1 MAEDENGNEI
11 EDESELA
18 VETEEEELEEEI
30 TGTSLDQQTNSAI
43 SNRFEEFLR
52 GFKDH
57 KTKEYT
63 YFEQISSIAFQ
74 SLPVVFVLNYNDL
87 LVWHQSDD
95 LTPIFYDNIDTALAT
110 VSEAIESI
118 IYEINAEFDSTNKVT
133 VRLSNFDISRSF
145 REIDAE
151 LIDKMI
157 SIDAIV
163 NRASKKK
170 PWLVSSVYQCVDC
183 SAYIESPNNKQIRI
197 CTTCESNKVIFD
209 KKKSKYT
216 DYKQIQVQEL
226 PEDLPPGQL
235 PERLSVSV
243 FGKDLT
249 NNKSRPGDRIK
260 MTCIVRLDY
269 DSQTLANL
277 KIHDPLGIKGK
288 NFGTTFEMILEAN
301 NIEKIEGFGS
311 LDNGGSSKTKQ
322 QLSDADLQRIQKVK
336 QDYHLNEKLINS
348 FAPHIYGHEVHKE
361 ATLLEIVGCMQSID
375 NDGTV
380 SRGDSHLLFVGDPG
394 KAKSEMLKFAMKVA
408 PRGLYTSGGGSSAAG
423 LTAAVVKDKSGSMML
438 EAGAVVMADQGLCCI
453 DEFDKMRDEDRGK
466 LHEAMEQQTCSVAKG
481 GIVATLNARTSLL
494 CAANP
499 VFGVYDPYKTIAEN
513 TDLPPAMFSRFD
525 LIYVLKDVIDK
536 DLDSKVADYMLGIV
550 SEESEEHKQNYKGKY
565 DTEFLSK
572 YLYYA
577 KHIHAKTNPKLT
589 LEAKIRIKDYFNDI
603 RARAEKDK
611 NNATETIT
619 ATYRIV
625 DALERLTIA
634 RARLLLKDI
643 ADKKDAERAIYLTNE
658 MYRSFGI
665 DIETG
670 KVNLGLMY
678 GKPIDRMSKRTLIL
692 EILNDISEGGKI
704 EVAFDNLVKQLM
716 LTKKFNSE
724 MEAETTIKDYITN
737 QVLNKVSGKKGIYEF
752 NKDMLRSEY

>member
-1 MAEDENGNEI
+1 MSKDNRDRDKEDYI
-11 EDESELA
+11 DDESELA
-18 VETEEEELEEEI
+18 VETEEEELEEEL
-30 TGTSLDQQTNSAI
+30 TGSLSQDLHTPSAL
-43 SNRFEEFLR
+43 SNRFEEFLTAY
-52 GFKDH
+52 KDS
-57 KTKEYT
+57 KTKEYI

-74 SLPVVFVLNYNDL
+74 SLPVFVLDYNDL
-87 LVWHQSDD
+87 LIWENSET
-95 LTPIFYDNIDTALAT
+95 LTNIFYEDIDTALAT
-110 VSEAIESI
+110 VSEAITSI
-118 IYEINAEFDSTNKVT
+118 IYEINPEFDSKIT
-133 VRLSNFDISRSF
+133 VRISHFDISRSF

-151 LIDKMI
+151 LIDRMI

-170 PWLVSSVYQCVDC
+170 PWLVSSVYQCIDC
-183 SAYIESPNNKQIRI
+183 TTSIESPNNKQIRK
-197 CTTCESNKVIFD
+197 CSTCESSKVIFD

-216 DYKQIQVQEL
+216 DYKQIMVQEL

-243 FGKDLT
+243 FGNDLT
-249 NNKSRPGDRIK
+249 NNSRPGDRIK

-269 DSQTLANL
+269 DSQTLTNL

-288 NFGTTFEMILEAN
+288 QFGTTFELILEAN
-301 NIEKIEGFGS
+301 NIQKIEGFGA
-311 LDNGGSSKTKQ
+311 LDNASKTR
-322 QLSDADLQRIQKVK
+322 QLTDADLERIQKVK
-336 QDYHLNEKLINS
+336 QDYYLNEKLINS

-361 ATLLEIVGCMQSID
+361 ATLLEIVGCRQSTD
-375 NDGTV
+375 HNGTN

-499 VFGVYDPYKTIAEN
+499 VYGVYDPYKTISEN

-525 LIYVLKDVIDK
+525 LIYVLKDVIDLE
-536 DLDSKVADYMLGIV
+536 LDSRVADYMLGIETV
-550 SEESEEHKQNYKGKY
+550 ETEEHKQNYKGKF

-577 KHIHAKTNPKLT
+577 KHLHSKSNPKLT

-625 DALERLTIA
+625 DALERLTVA
-634 RARLLLKDI
+634 RARLLLKDE
-643 ADKKDAERAIYLTNE
+643 ADNKDAERAIYLTNE

-670 KVNLGLMY
+670 KVNLGLIH
-678 GKPIDRMSKRTLIL
+678 GKPLERMSKQNLML
-692 EILNDISEGGKI
+692 EILNEISEGGKI
-704 EVAFDNLVKQLM
+704 EIDFDNLVQQLM
-716 LTKKFNSE
+716 LTRKFHTE
-724 MEAETTIKDYITN
+724 MEAETTIKDYIN
-737 QVLNKVSGKKGIYEF
+737 RQVLNKVSGKRGIYEF
-752 NKDMLRSEY
+752 NKDMIRGEY

>member
-1 MAEDENGNEI
+1 MSKEDKEDYSDI
-11 EDESELA
+11 EDDDSELLA
-18 VETEEEELEEEI
+18 VETEEEELEEEL
-30 TGTSLDQQTNSAI
+30 TGSSLDLKSNSAL
-43 SNRFEEFLR
+43 SNDFESFLR
-52 GFKDH
+52 AYKN
-57 KTKEYT
+57 KTGEYE
-63 YFEQISSIAFQ
+63 YFEQIQSIAFQ
-74 SLPVVFVLNYNDL
+74 SLPVFVLDYNDL
-87 LVWHQSDD
+87 LVWSESEN
-95 LTPIFYDNIDTALAT
+95 LMSIFYNDIDTALLT
-110 VSEAIESI
+110 VSEACQSI
-118 IYEINAEFDSTNKVT
+118 IYEINPEFDSNNKVT
-133 VRLSNFDISRSF
+133 VRISHFDISRSF

-151 LIDKMI
+151 LIDKMV

-183 SAYIESPNNKQIRI
+183 STLHDSPNNKQVKK
-197 CTTCESNKVIFD
+197 CLKCQSNKLIFD

-249 NNKSRPGDRIK
+249 NKSRPGDRIK

-301 NIEKIEGFGS
+301 NIEKIEGFGA
-311 LDNGGSSKTKQ
+311 LDNASKTKQ
-322 QLSDADLQRIQKVK
+322 LTDADLVRIQMAK
-336 QDYHLNEKLINS
+336 QDYFLNEKLINS

-361 ATLLEIVGCMQSID
+361 ATLLEIVGSMQSTDD
-375 NDGTV
+375 NGTN

-394 KAKSEMLKFAMKVA
+394 KAKSEILKFAMKVA
-408 PRGLYTSGGGSSAAG
+408 PRGLYTSGGGSSGAG
-423 LTAAVVKDKSGSMML
+423 LTAAVVKDKSGAMML

-453 DEFDKMRDEDRGK
+453 DEFDKMRAEDRGK
-466 LHEAMEQQTCSVAKG
+466 LHECMEQQTCSVAKG

-499 VFGVYDPYKTIAEN
+499 IFGVYDPYKTISEN
-513 TDLPPAMFSRFD
+513 TDLPPSMFSRFD
-525 LIYVLKDVIDK
+525 LIYVLKDIID
-536 DLDSKVADYMLGIV
+536 LEQDSKVADYMLGIETEQ
-550 SEESEEHKQNYKGKY
+550 SAEDKANYKGKY
-565 DTEFLSK
+565 DTEFLAK

-577 KHIHAKTNPKLT
+577 KHLHSKTNPKLT

-625 DALERLTIA
+625 DALERLTVA

-678 GKPIDRMSKRTLIL
+678 GKPIDRMSKQTLML
-692 EILNDISEGGKI
+692 EILNEISEGGKL
-704 EVAFDNLVKQLM
+704 EVEFDNLVNQLM
-716 LTKKFNSE
+716 LTKKFNSD
-724 MEAETTIKDYITN
+724 MEAETTITDYIN
-737 QVLNKVSGKKGIYEF
+737 KRVLNKVSGKKGIYEF
-752 NKDMLRSEY
+752 DKSVLRGN